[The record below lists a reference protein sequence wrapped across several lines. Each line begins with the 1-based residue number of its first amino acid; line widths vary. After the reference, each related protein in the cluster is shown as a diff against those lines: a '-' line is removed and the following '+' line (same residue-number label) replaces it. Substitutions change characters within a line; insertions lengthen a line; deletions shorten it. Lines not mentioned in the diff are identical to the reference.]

1 MDNQQIATT
10 LDQLADL
17 LEFQGAN
24 PFRLNAYRNG
34 ARAIRELTQS
44 VASLV
49 AAGQDLSAFDSIGKS
64 VAQKCTELC
73 QTGQLQQLEDI
84 LTEVPRS
91 VLDLLNIPK
100 LGPKKAALL
109 FNKLGIKNLDELK
122 IACEAGKVR
131 ELPGFAA
138 KSEQSILDGIKIA
151 AAANQRILWAEAD
164 RLAQRIREHMEKSPA
179 ATQLEFAGSY
189 RRGCDTVGDLDL
201 LVAAADATIVMDHFA
216 TFSEIGSVTAR
227 GDTKLSVRTSNA
239 FQIDLRVVPADSF
252 GAALQYFTG
261 SKEHNVVLRGK
272 AKQAGL
278 RINEWGVYRM
288 TGDESTWI
296 AGRTEA
302 EVYDTLGLPLFEP
315 EIRENRQEFE
325 WAEQGKLP
333 LLIQLA
339 DIQGDL
345 HMHTS
350 ATDGS
355 ATIRE
360 MAVAAKLC
368 GLKYIAIT
376 DHSKRVAMANGL
388 NAERL
393 LAQWVEIDRINNEAT
408 DDFLILKGIECDILE
423 SGGMDLP
430 DAVLARADWVIG
442 SLHYGQS
449 QPRTQITDRIV
460 GAIENEF
467 VSMIAHPTGRI
478 LNKRPAY
485 DVDLE
490 GIFQAALENGKF
502 LELNASPKRLDLN
515 DINLIAANSRGIPI
529 VINTDAHHPAG
540 LGNMQ
545 YGIKQ
550 ARRGCLT
557 SADVA
562 NTRSW
567 EEVKKQLNSGK
578 R

>member
-1 MDNQQIATT
+1 MDNQRIATA
-10 LDQLADL
+10 LEQLADL
-17 LEFQGAN
+17 MEFQGAN
-24 PFRLNAYRNG
+24 PFRLKAYRNG
-34 ARAIRELTQS
+34 ARTVRELPQS
-44 VASLV
+44 IASLLDE
-49 AAGQDLSAFDSIGKS
+49 GQDLSAIESLGKS

-84 LTEVPRS
+84 LAEVPRS
-91 VLDLLNIPK
+91 LLDLLNIPK

-122 IACEAGKVR
+122 IACEEGRVR

-138 KSEQSILDGIKIA
+138 KSEQAILDGIKIA
-151 AAANQRILWAEAD
+151 AVANQRILWADAD
-164 RLAQRIREHMEKSPA
+164 KLAVRILEHMQSCPA
-179 ATQLEFAGSY
+179 VEQMEFAGSY

-201 LVAAADATIVMDHFA
+201 LVAATDAKTVMDHFA
-216 TFSEIGSVTAR
+216 EFPEIDSVTAR
-227 GDTKLSVRTSNA
+227 GDTKLSVRTA
-239 FQIDLRVVPADSF
+239 EEFQVDLRVVPIDSY

-278 RINEWGVYRM
+278 RINEWGVYRID
-288 TGDESTWI
+288 GEESSWI

-302 EVYDTLGLPLFEP
+302 DVYDTLGLPRFDP
-315 EIRENRQEFE
+315 EIRENRLEFA
-325 WAEQGKLP
+325 WAEQGTLP
-333 LLIQLA
+333 ILIQLA
-339 DIQGDL
+339 DVQGDL

-360 MAVAAKLC
+360 MAATAKLY

-388 NAERL
+388 NTLRL
-393 LAQWVEIDRINNEAT
+393 LDQWAEIDRINSEAVGE
-408 DDFLILKGIECDILE
+408 FLILKGIECDILE

-430 DAVLARADWVIG
+430 DDVLAQADWVIG

-449 QPRTQITDRIV
+449 QPRAQITDRIV

-485 DVDLE
+485 DVDLDAM
-490 GIFQAALENGKF
+490 FQAAAEHGKF

-515 DINLIAANSRGIPI
+515 DVQLIAAKARGIPI

-540 LGNMQ
+540 LGNMK
-545 YGIKQ
+545 YGIIQ

-562 NTRSW
+562 NTWSW
-567 EEVKKQLNSGK
+567 DEVQKRLNSGK
-578 R
+578 K